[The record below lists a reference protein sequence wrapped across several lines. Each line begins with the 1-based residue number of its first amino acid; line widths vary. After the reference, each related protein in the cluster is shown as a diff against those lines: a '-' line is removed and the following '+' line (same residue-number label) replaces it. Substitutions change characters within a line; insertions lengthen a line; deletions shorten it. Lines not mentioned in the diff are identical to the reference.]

1 MRQTDNSDNS
11 AGDRIENS
19 TTEIIWLV
27 ETWKRHET
35 ISCYIDR
42 LSDTINPHQILHAS
56 SFFSN
61 IEFLRTL
68 TPYSPL
74 KWKIIDIQWRA
85 NIFRSIFIQKK
96 NSENLAY
103 YVSNNIS
110 CRGNNIEYK
119 YVYLW
124 NESKNENKYKM
135 VINIKLVYKNID

>member
-1 MRQTDNSDNS
+1 MRTGPKCLMRQTDNSDNS

-35 ISCYIDR
+35 ISCYIDW

-96 NSENLAY
+96 KRKISREISSKFIFNINL
-103 YVSNNIS
+103 II
-110 CRGNNIEYK
+110 RTIRQLRDEF
-119 YVYLW
+119 
-124 NESKNENKYKM
+124 NERVVK
-135 VINIKLVYKNID
+135 

>member
-1 MRQTDNSDNS
+1 MRTGPKCLMRQTDNSDNS

-96 NSENLAY
+96 KRKISREISSKFIFNINL
-103 YVSNNIS
+103 II
-110 CRGNNIEYK
+110 RTIRQLRDEF
-119 YVYLW
+119 
-124 NESKNENKYKM
+124 NERVVK
-135 VINIKLVYKNID
+135 

>member
-1 MRQTDNSDNS
+1 MRTGPKCLMRQTDNSDNS

-85 NIFRSIFIQKK
+85 NIFHSIFIQKK
-96 NSENLAY
+96 KRKISREISSKFIFNINL
-103 YVSNNIS
+103 II
-110 CRGNNIEYK
+110 RTIRQLRDEF
-119 YVYLW
+119 
-124 NESKNENKYKM
+124 NERVVK
-135 VINIKLVYKNID
+135 